1 MHCVSGLLIIY
12 LVLAQPVAAA
22 ERGIEPWFPCGILF
36 WGECDPVLALPTGR
50 RQVEEEQEGP
60 SLEDL
65 TKWGTPVVG
74 PSGALSY
81 QLPPKPILDLFVSP
95 SDHTAQAYL
104 AWQSEKAESR
114 EAAFAAIRRAAPGM
128 GYTVGKQPLSGSSD
142 LSSLSALTGLDAPG
156 LTANGLP
163 SQTQG
168 VQTPTTQALVNSSLP
183 SPVALTGKED
193 ATSRKPGSLSQQTR
207 IFYFFSPGCPY
218 CRQQTPVLNEMFRGR
233 ADVIGIAMDTTRQ
246 ELVKYVEEMHIT
258 FPVTLDAGES
268 HTFSITGYPML
279 IALKPNGQAV
289 RLSGL
294 VGKAEVLQFLR
305 EI

>member
-1 MHCVSGLLIIY
+1 MHRVYGLLIVF
-12 LVLAQPVAAA
+12 LFLAQPTAAA
-22 ERGIEPWFPCGILF
+22 ERGIAPWFPCGILF
-36 WGECDPVLALPTGR
+36 WGECDPVPALPTGR

-142 LSSLSALTGLDAPG
+142 LSSLSALTGLGAPG

-168 VQTPTTQALVNSSLP
+168 VQTPMTQALVHPSLP
-183 SPVALTGKED
+183 SPLTSATREDVASKE
-193 ATSRKPGSLSQQTR
+193 REGLSQQTR

-233 ADVIGIAMDTTRQ
+233 SDVIGIAMDTTRQ
-246 ELVKYVEEMHIT
+246 ELVTYVEEMHIS

-279 IALKPNGQAV
+279 VALKPNGQAV